1 MDGQSA
7 GLHAGQRLAA
17 VSGIQH
23 RVAVPFQGLVDVLA
37 DAWLVLRQ
45 QDGFGAPQV
54 HRQSGRLSGQE
65 AGFDRGEKHAE
76 HATLS
81 RGAVGPNGA
90 ATLLDDAVDGGK
102 TESSALPFFLG
113 GEKGFEDVRLRFRVH
128 AGATI
133 VDGKLDVSAGF
144 HQRMAGGV
152 GLIEVGVARF
162 DDQFAAV
169 GHGVA

>member
-1 MDGQSA
+1 VFFGLIDAGDIDFEGSA
-7 GLHAGQRLAA
+7 LTKFA
-17 VSGIQH
+17 VD
-23 RVAVPFQGLVDVLA
+23 PD
-37 DAWLVLRQ
+37 
-45 QDGFGAPQV
+45 
-54 HRQSGRLSGQE
+54 E
-65 AGFDRGEKHAE
+65 
-76 HATLS
+76 
-81 RGAVGPNGA
+81 A

-133 VDGKLDVSAGF
+133 ADGKLDVSAGF